1 MRSTEKRSSAL
12 RTLIWAST
20 LPALLAACFFYYPYA
35 FTGPVIC
42 PVPLTLGIPCPGC
55 GITRA
60 FGLASHGHFAEAYAF
75 HPLWPLVLA
84 YFLFVWLYQL
94 HVEARGVP
102 PPRIDAS
109 RLSAYVMLAAVWFW
123 LLRLGVFFVQGGL
136 QVVLHDNLVSRLW
149 RLFKG

>member
-1 MRSTEKRSSAL
+1 MRSTGRRSRAI

-42 PVPLTLGIPCPGC
+42 PMPLTLGIPCPGC

-60 FGLASHGHFAEAYAF
+60 FGLATHGHLAEAYAF

-84 YFLFVWLYQL
+84 YFGLIWIYKILE
-94 HVEARGVP
+94 EARGA
-102 PPRIDAS
+102 PPRLDTWRI
-109 RLSAYVMLAAVWFW
+109 SAYAVVATFTFW
-123 LLRLGVFFVQGGL
+123 VLRLGFFFAQGGL
-136 QVVLHDNLVSRLW
+136 QVVLHDNLAARLW
-149 RLFKG
+149 RLLG